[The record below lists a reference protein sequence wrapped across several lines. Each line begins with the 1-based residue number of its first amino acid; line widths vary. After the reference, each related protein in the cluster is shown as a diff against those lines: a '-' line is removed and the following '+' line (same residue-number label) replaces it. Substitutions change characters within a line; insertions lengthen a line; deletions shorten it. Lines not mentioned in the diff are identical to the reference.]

1 MQILVRPAREESLQV
16 EDDAAGESGVH
27 VSV

>member
-16 EDDAAGESGVH
+16 EDDATGESGVH